1 MKHLLVLLSLLVS
14 SCGVSAQDKHA
25 LLVGITTYSHSRMN
39 DTQLQYPE
47 ADAKSV
53 GEELQRCGY
62 TVTTL
67 LGREASRTAIQK
79 ELDKLATQG
88 SNGGVCLVGLFG
100 HGVQYGNDAY
110 FAPYDTGIRFV
121 TDSQGNRLR
130 HTDGSAKLE
139 PDPDSMTSM
148 RSILDALSACGAT
161 NRVLLADCCREDP
174 SAARGRAFGSKLSVA
189 DLPPGMAALFACSAS
204 EKAFEHK
211 DWGHGAFTY
220 SLLQRMR
227 DASADLTANE
237 LSVSLHRDVLK
248 AVRDKTN
255 GADRQTVNPITNGI
269 VDLGL
274 TPVTNL
280 VPNAAGIG
288 FVKIPAGS
296 FLMGSPESE
305 EGRVDDEGP
314 VHRVTISKPFYAGKY
329 EVTIGQV
336 LQWLNA
342 PGVRI
347 ESQWIKDG
355 GENSPVR
362 KSGSRWVR
370 NSSSKFASSDNQP
383 MQSISWHGAVAF
395 CEWLSLQDSRFTYRL
410 PTEAEW
416 EYMARAGST
425 TPFWWG
431 DTLNGDRANV
441 DGNYPYGTETKGRFR
456 EVASSVGSY
465 DANRWGLYDTSG
477 NVWEWCSDGPREYS
491 SRSVTD
497 PAGPTDTG
505 SWRVLRGG
513 SELNNADDARSAR
526 RFDLSPGLRS
536 HNIGFRVVC
545 E

>member
-1 MKHLLVLLSLLVS
+1 MKHTFTFLIFFFTAT
-14 SCGVSAQDKHA
+14 GVSAQDKHA
-25 LLVGITTYSHSRMN
+25 LLIGVTKYSHSRMN
-39 DTQLQYPE
+39 DTQLQFPE

-53 GEELQRCGY
+53 GEELQRRGY
-62 TVTTL
+62 TITTL
-67 LGREASRTAIQK
+67 LGREASQTAIQK

-88 SNGGVCLVGLFG
+88 SIGGVCLVGLFG

-130 HTDGSAKLE
+130 NADGSAKLE

-220 SLLQRMR
+220 SLLKRLR
-227 DASADLTANE
+227 GASTDLTANE

-269 VDLGL
+269 VNLGL
-274 TPVTNL
+274 TPITKL
-280 VPNAAGIG
+280 VPNAAGIV

-296 FLMGSPESE
+296 FLMGSPAGEQI
-305 EGRVDDEGP
+305 VNEGP

-329 EVTIGQV
+329 EVTIAQV

-342 PGVRI
+342 PGVQI
-347 ESQWIKDG
+347 DDDWVIDG
-355 GENSPVR
+355 GDYSPVR
-362 KSGSRWVR
+362 KSRGRWVR

-383 MQSISWHGAVAF
+383 MQCISWHGAVAF
-395 CEWLSLQDSRFTYRL
+395 CEWLSRQDSRFTYRL

-431 DTLNGDRANV
+431 DTLDGDRANV
-441 DGNYPYGTETKGRFR
+441 NGNYPYGTETKGRFR
-456 EVASSVGSY
+456 DVTTPVGSY
-465 DANRWGLYDTSG
+465 DANQWGLYDTAG
-477 NVWEWCSDGPREYS
+477 NVWEWCSDGEREYS
-491 SRSVTD
+491 SRAVTD
-497 PAGPTDTG
+497 PLGPTG
-505 SWRVLRGG
+505 SAPSRVLRGG
-513 SELNNADDARSAR
+513 SWDFGANEARSSC
-526 RFDLSPGLRS
+526 RFSGALNERF
-536 HNIGFRVVC
+536 NCYGFRVIC